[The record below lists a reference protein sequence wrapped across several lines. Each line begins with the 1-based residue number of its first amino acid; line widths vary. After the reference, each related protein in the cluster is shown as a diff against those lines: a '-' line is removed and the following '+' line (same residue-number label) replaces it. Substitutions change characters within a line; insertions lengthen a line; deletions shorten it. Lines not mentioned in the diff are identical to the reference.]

1 MALIKRVTH
10 FVGDIHY
17 LRPGLQ
23 RRMNRPC
30 HSFLVVTCR
39 ASRGRRRYNTSY
51 RSYRKARRLSFFF
64 HSLHLFPLCAR
75 PAPLPLE
82 TLNDAWLWRVISPE
96 FCCFVR
102 TFLFLPVPG
111 DFFGTGPCLRVVQD
125 RRGAYGSQITLT
137 RSTSAKMFLLAL
149 ACPIVFQVL
158 LCYSYSSVSGLPSK
172 TRNTHNLG

>member
-1 MALIKRVTH
+1 MTH

-39 ASRGRRRYNTSY
+39 ASQGRRRYNTSY
-51 RSYRKARRLSFFF
+51 RSYRKARRLFFF
-64 HSLHLFPLCAR
+64 FRSLHLFPLCAR

-96 FCCFVR
+96 FCCFAR
-102 TFLFLPVPG
+102 TFLFSSWSGRL
-111 DFFGTGPCLRVVQD
+111 LRNEPLFTC
-125 RRGAYGSQITLT
+125 RS
-137 RSTSAKMFLLAL
+137 RSTWRVWFSNHADTVDVSENVSARSRVPHRFSGSPLLFLFVGFGASIQD
-149 ACPIVFQVL
+149 AE
-158 LCYSYSSVSGLPSK
+158 
-172 TRNTHNLG
+172 HA